1 MTNVINYSMD
11 HYIDDN
17 YAVNEQTLSNT
28 AFGIRL
34 QRLRKNAGV
43 SRAQMAEQLGM
54 ETNSLGLIEHGI
66 NGMSKKNII
75 MLNIIYG
82 FDLNYL
88 LTGKYLSNEN
98 IRTDALRDKWISIY
112 DSCPSEKTEAL
123 IFISEQISDN
133 FR

>member
-1 MTNVINYSMD
+1 MTNVINYSTD
-11 HYIDDN
+11 FCIDDN
-17 YAVNEQTLSNT
+17 YAVNEQELSNT
-28 AFGIRL
+28 AFGVRL
-34 QRLRKNAGV
+34 QKLRKDAGI

-54 ETNSLGLIEHGI
+54 ETNSLGLIERGV

-75 MLNIIYG
+75 MLNTIYG

-88 LTGKYLSNEN
+88 LTGKYLNNEN

-112 DSCPSEKTEAL
+112 DNCPSEKAEAL
-123 IFISEQISDN
+123 TFISKQISDN